1 MTTTN
6 GERRFLSVAR
16 YCPTMSQENVEIARQ
31 ACVAAWRRPKPD
43 VDALNSLAQPD
54 HEMFTVQSLVEGG
67 AGYRGVEGFRVADQL
82 GRDVRRGLGSQRR
95 AG

>member
-1 MTTTN
+1 
-6 GERRFLSVAR
+6 
-16 YCPTMSQENVEIARQ
+16 MSQENVEIARQ

-67 AGYRGVEGFRVADQL
+67 AGYRGVEGFREWLISWGEMFGEDWEASVVQAE
-82 GRDVRRGLGSQRR
+82 
-95 AG
+95 AIEP